1 MPDLSSFDLSGST
14 AIVTGASR
22 GIGAGIAVGL
32 AAAGADIIGTA
43 TNIASLDG
51 TERAVVA
58 HGRSFSGHALDLAN
72 QASVDEFIARVLTRA
87 DGPDILVNN
96 AGIIRRAPAAEHSDD
111 LWNETVAVD
120 LTAQFR
126 LARAAGAGMIARR
139 RGRIIFTAS
148 LLSFQGGINVVS
160 YAAAKS
166 GILGVTHAL
175 ANEWAPH
182 GVTVNS
188 IVPGYIATDNTQP
201 LRDDTARCAAIEE
214 RIPMGR
220 WGTPA
225 DLAGA
230 AVFLASRAADYVTGT
245 QLVVDGGWLSR

>member
-1 MPDLSSFDLSGST
+1 MPDLSLFDLTGST
-14 AIVTGASR
+14 AVVTGASR
-22 GIGAGIAVGL
+22 GIGAGIATGL
-32 AAAGADIIGTA
+32 AAAGADIVATA
-43 TNIASLDG
+43 TNAASLDG
-51 TERAVVA
+51 IEHVVA
-58 HGRSFSGHALDLAN
+58 GHGRSFKGYSLDLADR
-72 QASVDEFIARVLTRA
+72 ASVDGFIAKVLTGTDA
-87 DGPDILVNN
+87 PDILVNN
-96 AGIIRRAPAAEHSDD
+96 AGIIRRAPAAEHGDD
-111 LWNETVAVD
+111 LWDETIAVD
-120 LTAQFR
+120 LSAQFR

-182 GVTVNS
+182 GITVNS

-201 LRDDTARCAAIEE
+201 LRDDAARRQAIEA
-214 RIPMGR
+214 RIPIGR

-230 AVFLASRAADYVTGT
+230 AVFLASRASDYVTGT